1 MASSPDSRWGGLA
14 VSRVIGV
21 AAVVATMATHC
32 PAAEPVNAPHSAGG
46 LARHSAGGLAR
57 HSAGGLARH
66 SAGGLARHTDR
77 FRREIAPLLGRACGS
92 CHDADSQEGGVVLT
106 ALDGSL
112 DDPATVAIL
121 TKARKLVSSRTMP
134 PADAAQLADGEI
146 GALTSW
152 IDEGFALEA
161 ERLRVA
167 TSRLVT
173 RRLTNREF
181 NRSLLRLVGAES
193 SRRDFPA
200 EENIPTDAVDPTGF
214 SNDARANP
222 LTKIHLEAFRQAA
235 IATLREFAPFVEQPR
250 SPLRYFYHG
259 EHCYTSRATQDHVF
273 DFVKNVAHPL
283 TEAEF
288 RTRREIEGLEGNSFL
303 NRPMN
308 RAVFGPALF
317 PFRPG
322 ELKNF
327 DNDLLL
333 ANAVAFPASQMYSR
347 GTFDLRLRARGRP
360 GADGELPLLRV
371 KVGCFDVFANHF
383 HTLASVRLSAAEQVL
398 EFSGN
403 VRDFPFLDNVPP
415 ERTFRDGNVPKLTAF
430 STNDWYDCMA
440 GFFIVLVE
448 NAGRHEEGLPLEP
461 GHHRYALGNIHIGS
475 YDEIYERARAGT
487 LPNYYMKDS
496 ELVEVFQRNQEA
508 LAGKAPAIE
517 IDWAE
522 LSLHDVP
529 AHNAV
534 FCASPHRG
542 PTDAYA
548 AEMIGRFVEAAFRG
562 YATADDRRTFTDLYA
577 ALRRD
582 GLGFEAAVHETLAAV
597 LVSPKHLFLDDFAQP
612 TTERSHAL
620 LLAAKLSFWL
630 WGEPPDEKLLAAGAD
645 GTLLDPAVLRAEAAR
660 LLADP
665 RAGRFVDR
673 FIDEAWHLDRF
684 DQVAI
689 DRARYPFYDEQ
700 LEEEIKEQFR
710 RTVHGALGLDGPSD
724 VRGLIDADHLWLT
737 PRLARLS
744 SAEGYVGAG
753 EFVKVKLPEKSP
765 LGGVLTQPRIMQMN
779 SDGADSHP
787 VRRGTWVLERILFDP
802 PPPPPKVTPLDEQ
815 GIIQAAS
822 LRERIAEHARSSGS
836 CIACHRRID
845 PFGLAFENF
854 DAAGGWRDAVPA
866 GDAEEP
872 VKIDSTLA
880 DGTVIASLVDLKKYI
895 LERRLDAFTRGF
907 VESVVQYAAGRRLD
921 LADERSVEQAR
932 RAFIDAGYDFRA
944 LVQAVAASASFT
956 GLPE

>member
-1 MASSPDSRWGGLA
+1 MLSASL
-14 VSRVIGV
+14 
-21 AAVVATMATHC
+21 AVVALPL
-32 PAAEPVNAPHSAGG
+32 PAAKSAPS
-46 LARHSAGGLAR
+46 LAAVSVASPAPSPTDPHA
-57 HSAGGLARH
+57 
-66 SAGGLARHTDR
+66 DR
-77 FRREIAPLLGRACGS
+77 FRREIAPLLARSCGT
-92 CHDADSQEGGVVLT
+92 CHDPDTQEGGVVLT
-106 ALDGSL
+106 TLDGSMHQA
-112 DDPATVAIL
+112 ATVAL
-121 TKARKLVSSRTMP
+121 WKKVRRLMTARTMP
-134 PADAAQLADGEI
+134 PADADPLSDADI
-146 GALTSW
+146 QSLTSW
-152 IDEGFALEA
+152 IDRSFAAEA

-181 NRSLLRLVGAES
+181 NRSLLQLVGAPS
-193 SRRDFPA
+193 SLRDFAA
-200 EENIPTDAVDPTGF
+200 EESIPTDAVDPTGF
-214 SNDARANP
+214 SNDVRANP
-222 LTKIHLEAFRQAA
+222 LTKTHLEAFKQAA
-235 IATLREFAPFVEQPR
+235 IAALREFAPYVEEPR

-288 RTRREIEGLEGNSFL
+288 QTRREIEGLKGNSFL

-308 RAVFGPALF
+308 KAVFGPALF
-317 PFRPG
+317 PFKPG

-347 GTFDLRLRARGRP
+347 GTFDFRLRVRGKP
-360 GADGELPLLRV
+360 GADGVLPLLRV

-383 HTLASVRLSAAEQVL
+383 RTLAEVRLSPAERVL

-403 VRDFPFLDNVPP
+403 VRDFPYLDNVPP

-440 GFFIVLVE
+440 ALFIVMVE
-448 NAGRHEEGLPLEP
+448 NAGRHEEGLPLDP
-461 GHHRYALGNIHIGS
+461 GQHRYALGNIHIGS
-475 YDEIYERARAGT
+475 YDEIYERARAKT

-496 ELVEVFQRNQEA
+496 DLVEVFRQNQEA

-522 LSLHDVP
+522 LTLNDVP
-529 AHNAV
+529 PHNAV
-534 FCASPHRG
+534 FFASPNRS

-548 AEMIGRFVEAAFRG
+548 AEVIGRFVDAAFRG
-562 YATADDRRTFTDLYA
+562 FATADDRRTFTDLYA
-577 ALRRD
+577 ALRKD
-582 GLGFEAAVHETLAAV
+582 GLGFEEAVHEALASA
-597 LVSPKHLFLDDFAQP
+597 LVSPKHLFLDDFKQP
-612 TTERSHAL
+612 ASERSHAL
-620 LLAAKLSFWL
+620 LVAAKLSFWL
-630 WGEPPDEKLLAAGAD
+630 WGEPPDEKLLSAGVD
-645 GTLLDPAVLRAEAAR
+645 GTLLAPAMLRAEAAR

-673 FIDEAWHLDRF
+673 FIHEAWHLDKF

-689 DRARYPFYDEQ
+689 DKTRYPFYDEE
-700 LEEEIKEQFR
+700 LEAEIKEQFR

-724 VRGLIDADHLWLT
+724 VRSLIDADQLWLT
-737 PRLARLS
+737 PRLAKLAR
-744 SAEGYVGAG
+744 AEGYAGTG
-753 EFVKVKLPEKSP
+753 EFVKVTLPETSP
-765 LGGVLTQPRIMQMN
+765 LGGILTQPRIMKMN

-802 PPPPPKVTPLDEQ
+802 PPPPPKVTPLEEQ
-815 GIIQAAS
+815 GIIEGAS
-822 LRERIAEHARSSGS
+822 LRERIAQHAQSSGS

-866 GDAEEP
+866 GDTKETVNIESRLP
-872 VKIDSTLA
+872 
-880 DGTVIASLVDLKKYI
+880 DGTVIASVADLKKYI

-907 VESVVQYAAGRRLD
+907 VESLVQYAIGRRLD
-921 LADERSVEQAR
+921 LADERSVEQAS
-932 RAFIDAGYDFRA
+932 RAFIDAGYDFKT

>member
-1 MASSPDSRWGGLA
+1 MNRVAILTAWLTAIATASQAAEVAGPSVTEASEPGA
-14 VSRVIGV
+14 RVAV
-21 AAVVATMATHC
+21 AAAD
-32 PAAEPVNAPHSAGG
+32 PHA
-46 LARHSAGGLAR
+46 
-57 HSAGGLARH
+57 
-66 SAGGLARHTDR
+66 DR
-77 FRREIAPLLGRACGS
+77 FRRDVAPLLTRACGS
-92 CHDADSQEGGVVLT
+92 CHDPDTQEGGVVLT
-106 ALDGSL
+106 TLDGSMHE
-112 DDPATVAIL
+112 PATVAL
-121 TKARKLVSSRTMP
+121 WRKARRLVTSRTMP
-134 PADAAQLADGEI
+134 PAAAAPLADGEI
-146 GALTSW
+146 EALTSW
-152 IDEGFALEA
+152 IDEGFSLEA
-161 ERLRVA
+161 ERLRMA

-181 NRSLLRLVGAES
+181 NRSLVHLVGAAS
-193 SRRDFPA
+193 SRRDFTA
-200 EENIPTDAVDPTGF
+200 EENIPADAVDPTGF
-214 SNDARANP
+214 SNDARTNP
-222 LTKIHLEAFRQAA
+222 LTKTHLEAFKQAA
-235 IATLREFAPFVEQPR
+235 IAALREFAPFVEQSR
-250 SPLRYFYHG
+250 GPLRYFYHG
-259 EHCYTSRATQDHVF
+259 EHCHTSRATQDHVF
-273 DFVKNVAHPL
+273 DFVKNVPHPM

-288 RTRREIEGLEGNSFL
+288 RTRREIEGLTGNSFL

-308 RAVFGPALF
+308 KAVFGPALY
-317 PFRPG
+317 PFKPG

-347 GTFDLRLRARGRP
+347 GTFHFRLRVRGKP
-360 GADGELPLLRV
+360 GADGILPLLRV

-383 HTLASVRLSAAEQVL
+383 HTLAEVRLSTAEQVL

-403 VRDFPFLDNVPP
+403 VRDFPYLDNIPP

-448 NAGRHEEGLPLEP
+448 NAGRHDEGLPLEP
-461 GHHRYALGNIHIGS
+461 GQHRYALGNIHIGS
-475 YDEIYERARAGT
+475 YDEIYERARAKT

-496 ELVEVFQRNQEA
+496 ELVEVFRKNQEA
-508 LAGKAPAIE
+508 LAGRAPAIE

-522 LSLHDVP
+522 LTLEDVP
-529 AHNAV
+529 AESAV
-534 FCASPHRG
+534 FFASPHRG

-548 AEMIGRFVEAAFRG
+548 AEVIGRFVDAAFRG
-562 YATADDRRTFTDLYA
+562 FATADDRRTFTDLYA
-577 ALRRD
+577 ALRKE
-582 GLGFEAAVHETLAAV
+582 GLAFEPAVHEALAAV

-612 TTERSHAL
+612 ATAGSHAL
-620 LLAAKLSFWL
+620 LLAARLAFWL

-689 DRARYPFYDEQ
+689 DKGRYPFYDEE
-700 LEEEIKEQFR
+700 LEAEIKEQFR
-710 RTVHGALGLDGPSD
+710 RTVHGALGLDGPAD
-724 VRGLIDADHLWLT
+724 VRSLIDADHLWLT
-737 PRLARLS
+737 PRLAQLIRT
-744 SAEGYVGAG
+744 EGYAGTG
-753 EFVKVKLPEKSP
+753 EFVNVKLPETSP
-765 LGGVLTQPRIMQMN
+765 LGGVLTQPRIMKMN

-802 PPPPPKVTPLDEQ
+802 PPPPPKVTPLEEQ
-815 GIIQAAS
+815 GIIRAAS
-822 LRERIAEHARSSGS
+822 LRERIAEHARSGGS

-866 GDAEEP
+866 GDAQQP
-872 VKIDSTLA
+872 VTIESTLA
-880 DGTVIASLVDLKKYI
+880 DGTVIASLADLKRFI

-907 VESVVQYAAGRRLD
+907 VEGVVQYAAGRRLD
-921 LADERSVEQAR
+921 LADERSVELAQ
-932 RAFIDAGYDFRA
+932 RAFIDAGYDFRT

>member
-1 MASSPDSRWGGLA
+1 ML
-14 VSRVIGV
+14 
-21 AAVVATMATHC
+21 AAVAHAETRGRTH
-32 PAAEPVNAPHSAGG
+32 AN
-46 LARHSAGGLAR
+46 RYR
-57 HSAGGLARH
+57 
-66 SAGGLARHTDR
+66 TD
-77 FRREIAPLLGRACGS
+77 IAPLLTRACGS
-92 CHDADSQEGGVVLT
+92 CHDPETEEGGVVLT
-106 ALDGSL
+106 TLDGSM
-112 DDPATVAIL
+112 DDAATVAL
-121 TKARKLVSSRTMP
+121 WKKARKLVPSRTMP
-134 PADAAQLADGEI
+134 PADVEQLSAEEI
-146 GALTSW
+146 ATLTSW

-181 NRSLLRLVGAES
+181 NRSLLHLVGADS
-193 SRRDFPA
+193 SLRDFTA
-200 EENIPTDAVDPTGF
+200 EENIPADAVDPTGF

-222 LTKIHLEAFRQAA
+222 LTKSHLEAFKQAA
-235 IATLREFAPFVEQPR
+235 IAALREFAPYVEERR

-259 EHCYTSRATQDHVF
+259 EQCYTSRATQDHVF

-288 RTRREIEGLEGNSFL
+288 RIRREIERLKGNSFL

-308 RAVFGPALF
+308 KAVFGPALF
-317 PFRPG
+317 PFKPG

-347 GTFDLRLRARGRP
+347 GTFDFRLRVRGKP
-360 GADGELPLLRV
+360 GADGVLPLLRV

-383 HTLASVRLSAAEQVL
+383 HTLAEVRLSTDEQVL

-403 VRDFPFLDNVPP
+403 VRDFPYLDNIPP
-415 ERTFRDGNVPKLTAF
+415 ELTFRDGNMPKLTAF
-430 STNDWYDCMA
+430 STNDWGSCLA

-475 YDEIYERARAGT
+475 YDEIYERARAKT

-496 ELVEVFQRNQEA
+496 ELVEVFRKNQEA

-522 LSLHDVP
+522 LTLEDVP

-534 FCASPHRG
+534 FCASPHRD
-542 PTDAYA
+542 PNDAYA
-548 AEMIGRFVEAAFRG
+548 TEVIGRFVEAAFRG
-562 YATADDRRTFTDLYA
+562 FATADDRQTFTDLYA
-577 ALRRD
+577 TLRQD
-582 GLGFEAAVHETLAAV
+582 GLGFEEAVHETLASV

-612 TTERSHAL
+612 ANERSHAL

-630 WGEPPDEKLLAAGAD
+630 WGEPPDDKLLAAGAD
-645 GTLLDPAVLRAEAAR
+645 GTLLQRAVLQAEAVR

-665 RAGRFVDR
+665 RAGRFVER
-673 FIDEAWHLDRF
+673 FIDEAWHLDKF

-689 DRARYPFYDEQ
+689 DKSRYSFYDEE

-710 RTVHGALGLDGPSD
+710 RTVYGALGLDGPSD
-724 VRGLIDADHLWLT
+724 IRRLIDDDHLWLT

-744 SAEGYVGAG
+744 RAEGYAGSG
-753 EFVKVKLPEKSP
+753 EFVKVRLPEGSP
-765 LGGVLTQPRIMQMN
+765 LGGVLTQPRIMKMN
-779 SDGADSHP
+779 SDGTDSHP

-802 PPPPPKVTPLDEQ
+802 PPPPPKVTLLQEQ
-815 GIIQAAS
+815 GIIKAAS
-822 LRERIAEHARSSGS
+822 LRERIAEHARSSSS

-854 DAAGGWRDAVPA
+854 DAAGGWRGAVPA
-866 GDAEEP
+866 GEKQEP

-880 DGTVIASLVDLKKYI
+880 DGTGIASLADLKKYI
-895 LERRLDAFTRGF
+895 LERRLDAFARGF
-907 VESVVQYAAGRRLD
+907 VEGLVQYAAGRRLD

-932 RAFIDAGYDFRA
+932 RAFIAAAYDFKT
-944 LVQAVAASASFT
+944 LVQAVATSASFT
-956 GLPE
+956 GLPD

>member
-1 MASSPDSRWGGLA
+1 MNRISILTLLLA
-14 VSRVIGV
+14 
-21 AAVVATMATHC
+21 AATGTAAETES
-32 PAAEPVNAPHSAGG
+32 PAAGQHGE
-46 LARHSAGGLAR
+46 
-57 HSAGGLARH
+57 
-66 SAGGLARHTDR
+66 R
-77 FRREIAPLLGRACGS
+77 FRREIQPLLARSCGS
-92 CHDADSQEGGVVLT
+92 CHDPDTQEGGVVLT
-106 ALDGSL
+106 TLDGSM
-112 DDPATVAIL
+112 DRPATVAL
-121 TKARKLVSSRTMP
+121 WKKARKLVPSRTMP
-134 PADAAQLADGEI
+134 PADADPLSAEEI
-146 GALTSW
+146 AAVSSW

-167 TSRLVT
+167 TTRLLT

-193 SRRDFPA
+193 SRRDFTA
-200 EENIPTDAVDPTGF
+200 EVNIPADAVDPTGF

-222 LTKIHLEAFRQAA
+222 LTKTHLEACKQAA
-235 IATLREFAPFVEQPR
+235 IAALREFSPFVEQSR

-273 DFVKNVAHPL
+273 DFVKNVAHPQ
-283 TEAEF
+283 TEAECQ
-288 RTRREIEGLEGNSFL
+288 TRREIEGLEGNSFL

-308 RAVFGPALF
+308 KAVFGPALF
-317 PFRPG
+317 PFKPG
-322 ELKNF
+322 ELQDF

-333 ANAVAFPASQMYSR
+333 ANAAAFPASQMYSR
-347 GTFDLRLRARGRP
+347 GTFDFRLRVRGKP
-360 GADGELPLLRV
+360 GADGVLPLMRV

-383 HTLASVRLSAAEQVL
+383 RTLANVRLSTAEQVF

-403 VRDFPFLDNVPP
+403 VRDFPYLDNIPA

-440 GFFIVLVE
+440 GFFIVIVE

-461 GHHRYALGNIHIGS
+461 GQHRYAPGNIHIGS
-475 YDEIYERARAGT
+475 YDEIYERARAKT
-487 LPNYYMKDS
+487 LPEYYMHDS
-496 ELVEVFQRNQEA
+496 ELVEVFRKNQQD

-522 LSLHDVP
+522 LTLNDVP
-529 AHNAV
+529 LHNAV
-534 FCASPHRG
+534 FFASPGRG

-548 AEMIGRFVEAAFRG
+548 AEVIGRFVEAAFRG
-562 YATADDRRTFTDLYA
+562 FATADDRRTFTDLYA
-577 ALRRD
+577 ALRKD
-582 GLGFEAAVHETLAAV
+582 GLGFEGAVHETLAAV
-597 LVSPKHLFLDDFAQP
+597 LVSPKHLFLDDFAEP
-612 TTERSHAL
+612 ASERSHAL
-620 LLAAKLSFWL
+620 LVASKLSFWL

-660 LLADP
+660 LLADR

-673 FIDEAWHLDRF
+673 FIDEGWHLDKF

-689 DRARYPFYDEQ
+689 DRARYPFYDEE

-710 RTVHGALGLDGPSD
+710 RTVQGALGLDGPSD
-724 VRGLIDADHLWLT
+724 VRSLIDADHLWLT
-737 PRLARLS
+737 PRLAKLCR
-744 SAEGYVGAG
+744 AEGYAGTG
-753 EFVKVKLPEKSP
+753 EFVKVKLPEGSP
-765 LGGVLTQPRIMQMN
+765 LGGVLAQPRIMKMN

-815 GIIQAAS
+815 GIIKAAS

-866 GDAEEP
+866 GDKQEP
-872 VKIDSTLA
+872 VKIESTLA
-880 DGTVIASLVDLKKYI
+880 DGTVIGSLADLKRYI

-907 VESVVQYAAGRRLD
+907 VEGLVQYAAGRRLD
-921 LADERSVEQAR
+921 LADERSVERAR
-932 RAFIDAGYDFRA
+932 RAFVDAGYDFKA
-944 LVQAVAASASFT
+944 LVQAVATSASFT